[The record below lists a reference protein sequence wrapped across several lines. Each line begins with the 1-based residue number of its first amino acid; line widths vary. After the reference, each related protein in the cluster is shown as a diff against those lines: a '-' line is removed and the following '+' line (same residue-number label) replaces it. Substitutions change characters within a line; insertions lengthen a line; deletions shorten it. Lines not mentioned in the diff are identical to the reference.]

1 MLMYNMLNNDP
12 SIDILTPE
20 TCEGY
25 LTWQNELDKC
35 DKVMDLKISLS
46 WIM

>member
-1 MLMYNMLNNDP
+1 MHNTLNNDP
-12 SIDILTPE
+12 SKDILTPE

-25 LTWQNELDKC
+25 LTWQKELDKC
-35 DKVMDLKISLS
+35 DKVMDLKINLS